1 MGMACKADAYDP
13 MEKAMIVFCEEQ
25 GISREELF
33 GSELV
38 KEYPFTNETK
48 MMGNVW
54 AQDDKII
61 VTAKGS
67 PERILQLCALTQLEL
82 AHVEN
87 KINTMAERGLRVIAV
102 GEMVLANIDDV
113 PENLVECK
121 LEFCGVV
128 GLADPPRD
136 SVKQDIETC
145 INAGVRVVMITGD
158 NGITASAIAR
168 QIGMADSDKII
179 TGDEI
184 DKMDQEELKEK
195 IKNVSIFSRVI
206 PEHKMRIVQAFKANG
221 EIVAMTGD
229 GVNDAPALKYAD
241 IGIAMGKR
249 GSEVAREAADLI
261 LLDDN
266 FSTIVDTIKDGRR
279 IYDNIKRA
287 FGYVIVIHI
296 PIAFAALLAPLL
308 GINPTCL
315 LLLPVHVVLL
325 ELVIDPTCSIVLER
339 QPAERDVM
347 DRPPRKTDEKLINL
361 NSLTKSLFQG
371 FAIFGA
377 AFGTYLVFLEQ
388 SPDNAALART
398 MGLTIMFI
406 ANMLLVHVNS
416 SESELAIQSVLRLR
430 RDKVIAAVNIG
441 VILGLIIM
449 LYTPVAEVLKLA
461 PLTCPEILLAVGI
474 ACASVLWYEIVKI
487 VRFFLHRK

>member
-1 MGMACKADAYDP
+1 K
-13 MEKAMIVFCEEQ
+13 
-25 GISREELF
+25 
-33 GSELV
+33 SELV

-48 MMGNVW
+48 IMGNVW
-54 AQDDKII
+54 AQDRKTV

-67 PERILQLCALTQLEL
+67 PERILQLCELTKSDFTIAED
-82 AHVEN
+82 
-87 KINTMAERGLRVIAV
+87 KINAMAEQGLRVIAV
-102 GEMVLANIDDV
+102 GEMVAENINDV
-113 PENLVECK
+113 PENLVDCK
-121 LEFCGVV
+121 LQFCGVV

-136 SVKQDIETC
+136 SVQKDIETC
-145 INAGVRVVMITGD
+145 IKAGVRVVMITGD

-184 DKMDQEELKEK
+184 DKMNPEELAEK
-195 IKNVSIFSRVI
+195 IKDVSIFSRVI

-296 PIAFAALLAPLL
+296 PSALTALLAPLL
-308 GINPTCL
+308 GISPACL
-315 LLLPVHVVLL
+315 FLLPLHVVLL

-339 QPAERDVM
+339 QPAEKNVM
-347 DRPPRKTDEKLINL
+347 ERPPRKMEEKLVNM

-371 FAIFGA
+371 FAIFAA
-377 AFGTYLVFLEQ
+377 AFGTYLTFLEQ
-388 SPDNAALART
+388 FPENAALART

-406 ANMLLVHVNS
+406 SNILLVHVNS
-416 SESELAIQSVLRLR
+416 SESEFAIRSILRLR
-430 RDKVIAAVNIG
+430 RDKVVAAVNIS
-441 VILGLIIM
+441 IIFGLLLMI
-449 LYTPVAEVLKLA
+449 YTPVAEVMKLA
-461 PLTCPEILLAVGI
+461 QLSFQQLILAVGI
-474 ACASVLWYEIVKI
+474 ACAAVLWYEVIKI
-487 VRFFLHRK
+487 IKLVLGWKAKHS